1 MLEAYD
7 PGETKNL
14 SHKPIAP
21 FKATEIKQASRFYS
35 VYNWNYACQKLKNK
49 VSRVS
54 RQYRG
59 GKYTLP
65 ALCVLWTKSFQV
77 VVENSVS

>member
-21 FKATEIKQASRFYS
+21 FKATEIKQASRLFGLQLELC
-35 VYNWNYACQKLKNK
+35 VPELKNK